1 MVNKEII
8 LITGNTSWWKE
19 KKFRLESAQVLNEYR
34 KKGWRLR
41 KKVILDKNSKIRY
54 KHVGPI
60 MQRDLEEIKNII
72 RVLEN
77 ED

>member
-19 KKFRLESAQVLNEYR
+19 KKFRFESAQVLNKYR

-41 KKVILDKNSKIRY
+41 KKVMLNYNSKSIDSRKMHKY
-54 KHVGPI
+54 ILFKI
-60 MQRDLEEIKNII
+60 
-72 RVLEN
+72 
-77 ED
+77 